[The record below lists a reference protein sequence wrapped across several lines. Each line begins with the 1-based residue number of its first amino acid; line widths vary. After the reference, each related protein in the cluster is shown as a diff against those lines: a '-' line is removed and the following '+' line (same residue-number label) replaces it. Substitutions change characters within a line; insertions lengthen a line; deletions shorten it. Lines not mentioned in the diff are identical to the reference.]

1 MTINTASVILKRAIG
16 YFIASRLNSFASL
29 SQRRNPMIGSRTSTG
44 IPSDEEV
51 IDDWEKRKNLVNR
64 EFEIGDL
71 IECVSSS
78 VLPAK
83 GIRGDLAIVVA
94 IDLRAYAWVC
104 LQKNNERSL
113 VPRWRWEVVE

>member
-1 MTINTASVILKRAIG
+1 
-16 YFIASRLNSFASL
+16 
-29 SQRRNPMIGSRTSTG
+29 MIGSRTSTG

-51 IDDWEKRKNLVNR
+51 INEWEKRKNLVNR

-71 IECVSSS
+71 IKCVSSS
-78 VLPAK
+78 AGK
-83 GIRGDLAIVVA
+83 GGKALGDLAIVVA